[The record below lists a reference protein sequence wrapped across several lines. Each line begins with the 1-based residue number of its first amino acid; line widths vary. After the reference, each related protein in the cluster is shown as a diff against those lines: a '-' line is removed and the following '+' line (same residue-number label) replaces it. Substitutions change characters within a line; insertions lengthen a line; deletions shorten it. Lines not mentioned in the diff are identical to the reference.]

1 MKCLRLS
8 PSLREQIHNEARA
21 ALPRECCGLV
31 EGVRSGEN
39 VLATKL
45 HPTRNIAEETDQ
57 FEIDPEAHFSI
68 LRSARARGAEIVGC
82 YHSHP
87 SGRAV
92 PSAWDLANVGE
103 EGFVWLIHALEE
115 PREGEF
121 AAFVVSAG
129 KLVPITYENETS

>member
-1 MKCLRLS
+1 MTRLRLH
-8 PSLREQIHNEARA
+8 PNLREQIHNEACA

-39 VLATKL
+39 VSATRL
-45 HPTRNIAEETDQ
+45 HSTRNIAAEIDR
-57 FEIDPEAHFSI
+57 FEIDPEAHFAI
-68 LRSARARGAEIVGC
+68 LRSVRAKGSDIVGC

-87 SGRAV
+87 NGRAM

-103 EGFVWLIHALEE
+103 EGFVWLIYALTEQSD
-115 PREGEF
+115 GEL

-129 KLVPITYENETS
+129 KLVSNTYESETL